1 MKKRIL
7 ASLLALCMFIAVA
20 PISAL
25 AADPVT
31 TEEELL
37 AAVENG
43 GEITLGASL
52 IQSIVIPA
60 GKTVILNLNGKT
72 LTNNGSTDT
81 ITVEKG
87 ASLTVTGSG
96 TVKNTADGR
105 GAVFNNGT
113 AELNGGKYERTGEW
127 YVLLNHGS
135 MTIGDGVQVVSES
148 TYSSMIENGYQNYGS
163 GSHRTGYVEGVN
175 SPNPSLKI
183 LAASFPAVSTPTK
196 MTTAARWRFTA
207 AHFPT
212 PRRPRS

>member
-52 IQSIVIPA
+52 TQSIVIPA
-60 GKTVILNLNGKT
+60 GKTVILNLNGNT
-72 LTNNGSTDT
+72 LTNSGSTDT

-87 ASLTVTGSG
+87 ASLTVIGSG
-96 TVKNTADGR
+96 IVKNTR
-105 GAVFNNGT
+105 CV
-113 AELNGGKYERTGEW
+113 
-127 YVLLNHGS
+127 
-135 MTIGDGVQVVSES
+135 
-148 TYSSMIENGYQNYGS
+148 
-163 GSHRTGYVEGVN
+163 
-175 SPNPSLKI
+175 
-183 LAASFPAVSTPTK
+183 
-196 MTTAARWRFTA
+196 
-207 AHFPT
+207 
-212 PRRPRS
+212 

>member
-52 IQSIVIPA
+52 TQSIVIPA

-81 ITVEKG
+81 ITVEQG
-87 ASLTVTGSG
+87 RFPYR
-96 TVKNTADGR
+96 DGQR
-105 GAVFNNGT
+105 YRKEHCG
-113 AELNGGKYERTGEW
+113 R
-127 YVLLNHGS
+127 
-135 MTIGDGVQVVSES
+135 
-148 TYSSMIENGYQNYGS
+148 
-163 GSHRTGYVEGVN
+163 
-175 SPNPSLKI
+175 
-183 LAASFPAVSTPTK
+183 
-196 MTTAARWRFTA
+196 
-207 AHFPT
+207 
-212 PRRPRS
+212 PRRCL

>member
-52 IQSIVIPA
+52 TQSIVIPA

-81 ITVEKG
+81 ITVEQG

-96 TVKNTADGR
+96 IVKNTADGR
-105 GAVFNNGT
+105 GAVFNNGHGR
-113 AELNGGKYERTGEW
+113 AQRRQIRTHRRM
-127 YVLLNHGS
+127 VRAF
-135 MTIGDGVQVVSES
+135 ES
-148 TYSSMIENGYQNYGS
+148 WFND
-163 GSHRTGYVEGVN
+163 H
-175 SPNPSLKI
+175 
-183 LAASFPAVSTPTK
+183 
-196 MTTAARWRFTA
+196 WR
-207 AHFPT
+207 
-212 PRRPRS
+212 RRAGRFRKHVFQHD

>member
-52 IQSIVIPA
+52 TQSIVIPA
-60 GKTVILNLNGKT
+60 GKTVILNLNGNT

-81 ITVEKG
+81 ITVEQG

-96 TVKNTADGR
+96 IVKNTADGR

-113 AELNGGKYERTGEW
+113 AELNGGRYERTGEW

-135 MTIGDGVQVVSES
+135 MIIGDGV
-148 TYSSMIENGYQNYGS
+148 
-163 GSHRTGYVEGVN
+163 
-175 SPNPSLKI
+175 
-183 LAASFPAVSTPTK
+183 
-196 MTTAARWRFTA
+196 
-207 AHFPT
+207 
-212 PRRPRS
+212 